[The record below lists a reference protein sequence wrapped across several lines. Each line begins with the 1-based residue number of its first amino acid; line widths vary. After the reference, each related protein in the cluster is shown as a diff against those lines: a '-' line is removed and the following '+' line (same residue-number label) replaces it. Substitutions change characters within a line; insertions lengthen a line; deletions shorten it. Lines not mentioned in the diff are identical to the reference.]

1 MAKAKQVDW
10 RKVTPSPIVLAF
22 GAEDYLVNR
31 TIRSVRDQLKILNPE
46 LEVRE
51 IEASDY
57 SSGQLIDLTS
67 PSLFAEPKLLI
78 IRSVERCTDD
88 LITDAI
94 AYIESPSADATVI
107 FAHSAATVRGK
118 KMLDAM
124 RQNSK
129 VSEVLCAKLK
139 GETERANF
147 VTAEFTAAN
156 RQISHAAVRALL
168 DAFNENLAEL
178 SAACL
183 QLSQDSATNI
193 TEELVDAYYGGRV
206 ETTAWKIS
214 DAALAGR
221 PAEALSLL
229 RHALTSG
236 LDPVPIVATLS
247 KAVRELAKLFGN
259 RTATAVSLGVDP
271 WKLEKIRKNLA
282 GWSEDGLANV
292 VNAIAEADAAAKGA
306 NRDPNFVL
314 ERLLLLIAAK
324 GSS

>member
-10 RKVTPSPIVLAF
+10 RKVTPFPIVLAF

-31 TIRSVRDQLKILNPE
+31 TVRSVRDQLKAISPE
-46 LEVRE
+46 LEVHE

-57 SSGQLIDLTS
+57 SAGQLIDLTS

-94 AYIESPSADATVI
+94 AYIENPSADATVV
-107 FAHSAATVRGK
+107 FTHSAATVRGK

-129 VSEVLCAKLK
+129 VCEVLCAKLK
-139 GETERANF
+139 GDTDRASF
-147 VTAEFTAAN
+147 VTAEFTASN
-156 RQISHAAVRALL
+156 RQVSHAAVRALL
-168 DAFNENLAEL
+168 DAFGDNLAEL
-178 SAACL
+178 SAACA

-193 TEELVDAYYGGRV
+193 TEELVDVYYGGRV

-214 DAALAGR
+214 DAALAAR

-229 RHALTSG
+229 RHALSSG
-236 LDPVPIVATLS
+236 VDPVPIVATLS
-247 KAVRELAKLFGN
+247 KSVRELAKLFGN
-259 RTATAVSLGVDP
+259 RTATAASLGMDP
-271 WKLEKIRKNLA
+271 WKLEKVRKNLA
-282 GWSEDGLANV
+282 GWEEDGLAKV
-292 VNAIAEADAAAKGA
+292 VNSLAEADAAAKGA